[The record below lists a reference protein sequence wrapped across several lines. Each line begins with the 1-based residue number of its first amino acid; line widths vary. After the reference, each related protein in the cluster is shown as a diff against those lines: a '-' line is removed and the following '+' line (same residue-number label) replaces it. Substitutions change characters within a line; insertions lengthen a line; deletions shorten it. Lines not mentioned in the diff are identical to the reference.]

1 MPAHVPD
8 RLPDDA
14 APSAVPRRLR
24 SAALADRARRLWAA
38 HAAFLMTA
46 AVLLAL
52 IAGFSAVAE
61 EVYDDVT
68 DGGGVAGVD
77 RPVLDSVAASRA
89 PALTFAAQAL
99 AWSGDTVGATVVALA
114 LVALL
119 WRVRRDLTP
128 LVLTAVAMAGS
139 VLITTLGKSHVGRLR
154 PPHELALPPLAHSP
168 AFPSGHTL
176 NATVLF
182 GIVLYLVLITP
193 RLRVGGSHRRAV
205 ALTAVA
211 AALYVLAMG
220 LSRVYLAAHW
230 LTDVMAGWAI
240 GAGWVLAV
248 VLAHRVWLT
257 VRGRR
262 SGAPVSLAP

>member
-1 MPAHVPD
+1 MPDPAHVPD
-8 RLPDDA
+8 RPRDD
-14 APSAVPRRLR
+14 AVPRRSR
-24 SAALADRARRLWAA
+24 SAVLADRARRLWAA

-77 RPVLDSVAASRA
+77 RPVLDSVAASRT

-99 AWSGDTVGATVVALA
+99 AWSGDTVGATLVALA

-128 LVLTAVAMAGS
+128 LVLTASAMAGS

-176 NATVLF
+176 NATVLL

-193 RLRVGGSHRRAV
+193 RLRVGGSHRWAV

-262 SGAPVSLAP
+262 SGVPVSLAP